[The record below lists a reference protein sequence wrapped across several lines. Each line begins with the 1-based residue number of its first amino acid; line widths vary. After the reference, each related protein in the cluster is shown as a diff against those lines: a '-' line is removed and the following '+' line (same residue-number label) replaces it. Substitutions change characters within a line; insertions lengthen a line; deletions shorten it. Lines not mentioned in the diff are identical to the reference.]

1 MPGMIVRSRRM
12 TLINCLS
19 VIALVQVAK
28 SQQTPTNPPPDA
40 RFKADILVIAPHPDD
55 ESTIAGYL
63 AKAVLDEHRRVA
75 VVLTTRGDAGQNLVG
90 YEQARSLAEIR
101 EIETRQALA
110 SIGITNVFFLRAPDT
125 FGQDV
130 SDVLR
135 SLETSN
141 HGSSLGEAV
150 RFIRLTR
157 PEVVITMLPATV
169 VGENHEDH
177 QAAGVIATEAFDL
190 AGDPTAFP
198 EQVAAPED
206 RLWYANLMEGLRAWQ
221 PKKLYYYTD
230 ASHFDFMKGKGP
242 EYSMTAVSPS
252 QHVSYARI
260 AAKEL
265 SFHRTQY
272 GERPANDLAT
282 NNLRDYEQ
290 PLPFVLAKSLVGG
303 VATADIMDRVGSGQI
318 PFAPVRGY
326 RPTENAPGLWMEL
339 GQGWAF
345 YSRFY
350 AAHNLDVMPLL
361 LAPELGVG
369 SGQHF
374 PVMLLLHNTTDKPVT
389 IHLQTQLPPGWMV
402 DSTSAQHAHPWPMSA
417 FTAAPHDDL
426 PVRIRLVAPRL
437 AKSEWQTITWS
448 ADADGR
454 RVGPVSLRIYVGAQ

>member
-1 MPGMIVRSRRM
+1 MRGSYFAFLAICV
-12 TLINCLS
+12 L
-19 VIALVQVAK
+19 ALAG
-28 SQQTPTNPPPDA
+28 SSARAQTPDNPSPDP

-75 VVLTTRGDAGQNLVG
+75 VVFTTRGDAGQNLVG
-90 YEQARSLAEIR
+90 YEQARSLGEIR

-125 FGQDV
+125 PSQDLP
-130 SDVLR
+130 DALR

-157 PEVVITMLPATV
+157 PDVVIAMLPATV

-177 QAAGVIATEAFDL
+177 QASGIIATEAFDL
-190 AGDPTAFP
+190 AGDPTWFP

-206 RLWYANLMEGLRAWQ
+206 RLWYGNLMEGLRVWQ

-230 ASHFDFMKGKGP
+230 ASHFEFMNGKGP
-242 EYSMTAVSPS
+242 AYSMTDVSPS
-252 QHVSYARI
+252 QRVSYARL

-265 SFHRTQY
+265 SFHLTQY
-272 GERPANDLAT
+272 GDEPAKALASG
-282 NNLRDYEQ
+282 NLHDFDQ

-303 VATADIMDRVGSGQI
+303 SVTGDIMDGIREGAI
-318 PFAPVRGY
+318 PFSPVRGFQGE
-326 RPTENAPGLWMEL
+326 RAAPLSVEL
-339 GQGWAF
+339 GQAWAF
-345 YSRFY
+345 YKRFY
-350 AAHNLDVMPLL
+350 PAHNLDVMSTL

-369 SGQHF
+369 SGSHF
-374 PVMLLLHNTTDKPVT
+374 SVIVLLHNATDKPVAFN
-389 IHLQTQLPPGWMV
+389 LRTQLPPGWSV
-402 DSTSAQHAHPWPMSA
+402 DSTSAQHSHPWPMTS

-426 PVRIRLVAPRL
+426 PVRVRLVAPRL
-437 AKSEWQTITWS
+437 QQSAWQTITWT
-448 ADADGR
+448 ADAGGQQL
-454 RVGPVSLRIYVGAQ
+454 GPVSLRIHVGGE